1 VSLMIPVG
9 CPVTDK
15 MLHCLSHA
23 GPVDGLALLFIL
35 SNELVQLGLC
45 YVIVSHSVLDNCR
58 GKTLVRLEEV
68 FDFVELVCIADGRL
82 D

>member
-1 VSLMIPVG
+1 MSLMVPLG

-15 MLHCLSHA
+15 MLHRLSHA
-23 GPVDGLALLFIL
+23 CPVDGLTFLFIF
-35 SNELVQLGLC
+35 SNELVQLGLR
-45 YVIVSHSVLDNCR
+45 YVIVPHSVLDNCR
-58 GKTLVRLEEV
+58 GKILVRLEEV